1 MAPHIIQRL
10 REHSQCQSLTVEA
23 LNEQGMHQKV
33 SPFSEPKLHGLRYLL
48 QADRLDPVLLLPT
61 EKRTTT
67 FKIEPNVIA
76 TETGA
81 PAHHYMMKIRQY
93 RTG

>member
-48 QADRLDPVLLLPT
+48 QADGSIPSFCSPRKNALRLSRLSQ
-61 EKRTTT
+61 
-67 FKIEPNVIA
+67 
-76 TETGA
+76 
-81 PAHHYMMKIRQY
+81 M
-93 RTG
+93 